1 MEPTFSCLSGGRGRG
16 PPPGREIECRS
27 LRPADYPAVKEI
39 IAESFPQALQ
49 ANPKVLESLEQ
60 EPWYDPSHL
69 FVAVVEGRPVSHMG
83 VRDGLLWCSGVGVAA
98 GLVGA
103 VCTAP
108 PLRGRGIGAQ
118 LMRASFCTMEQNG
131 LAISCLHTS
140 PERYGFYSRLGYRK
154 AIIESP
160 RLLLNLDSD
169 KPGLDLDS
177 GRPVITRTATAADA
191 GVLHGIHAA
200 HYSQVSGS
208 WSRTVP
214 FWERRLLQE
223 PKLFGIKPL
232 VFRVAPGQPPAAYVA
247 LLEGKAGTVS
257 EWGCLPG
264 AEDIAAGLLSST
276 LREWRNRG
284 VREAELT
291 LSTCHPLR
299 PRIESM
305 CDDRSGHGDI
315 WVRVQNRGLFVEQIT
330 PLLDARA
337 TAAGLRVKVRFS
349 GGGGA
354 LELGRGE
361 PLQLEIEDGDL
372 LSLVY
377 NGRRLPALMEECG
390 ISAVPED
397 RGALSEL
404 FPDTG
409 AARCAQDAY

>member
-1 MEPTFSCLSGGRGRG
+1 MESTFSCLSGGPGSG
-16 PPPGREIECRS
+16 PPPSEEIECRS
-27 LRPADYPAVKEI
+27 LRPADYPAAKEI
-39 IAESFPQALQ
+39 IARSFPRALE

-69 FVAVVEGRPVSHMG
+69 FVAAVRGRAVSHMG
-83 VRDGLLWCSGVGVAA
+83 VRDGLLWCSGAGVAA

-108 PLRGRGIGAQ
+108 PLRGRGIGTQ
-118 LMRASFCTMEQNG
+118 LMRASFRAMEQNG
-131 LAISCLHTS
+131 LAVSCLHTS

-154 AIIESP
+154 AIIASP
-160 RLLLNLDSD
+160 RLLLDLDSD
-169 KPGLDLDS
+169 KPGLDS
-177 GRPVITRTATAADA
+177 GRPVTTRTATAADA
-191 GVLHGIHAA
+191 GILHGIYAA

-208 WSRTVP
+208 WSRTVR
-214 FWERRLLQE
+214 FWERRLLRK
-223 PKLFGIKPL
+223 PKLFGIQPL
-232 VFRVAPGQPPAAYVA
+232 IFRVAPDQRPAAYVA
-247 LLEGKAGTVS
+247 LLEGRETGTVS

-264 AEDIAAGLLSST
+264 AEDIAAGLLNST

-291 LSTCHPLR
+291 LPTCHPLR
-299 PRIESM
+299 PRLESA

-315 WVRVQNRGLFVEQIT
+315 WVRVQDRGLFLEQVS

-337 TAAGLRVKVRFS
+337 TAAGLRVKVRFP

-361 PLQLEIEDGDL
+361 PLQLEIGDSDL
-372 LSLVY
+372 FSLVY
-377 NGRRLPALMEECG
+377 NGRRLPALMEEG
-390 ISAVPED
+390 GVSATPED

-404 FPDTG
+404 FPETG

>member
-1 MEPTFSCLSGGRGRG
+1 MESTFSCLSGGPERG
-16 PPPGREIECRS
+16 PPPGSEIECRS

-39 IAESFPQALQ
+39 IAASFPQALR

-69 FVAVVEGRPVSHMG
+69 FVAVVDGRPVSHVG
-83 VRDGLLWCSGVGVAA
+83 VRDGLLCCSGIGVAA

-103 VCTAP
+103 VCTSP

-118 LMRASFCTMEQNG
+118 LMRASFCAMKQNG
-131 LAISCLHTS
+131 LAVSCLHTS

-160 RLLLNLDSD
+160 RLLLDLSSD
-169 KPGLDLDS
+169 TPGPDLDS
-177 GRPVITRTATAADA
+177 RPPATTRTATAADA
-191 GVLHGIHAA
+191 GILHRIHAA

-223 PKLFGIKPL
+223 PKLFGIQPL
-232 VFRVAPGQPPAAYVA
+232 VFRVAPGQRPAAYVA
-247 LLEGKAGTVS
+247 LLEGEAGTVS

-291 LSTCHPLR
+291 LSACHPLR
-299 PRIESM
+299 PRIESV

-315 WVRVQNRGLFVEQIT
+315 WVRVQDRGLFVEQIS

-337 TAAGLRVKVRFS
+337 TAAGLSLKVRFS
-349 GGGGA
+349 GGGSA

-361 PLQLEIEDGDL
+361 PLQLEIEDSDL

-377 NGRRLPALMEECG
+377 NGRRLPALMEEG
-390 ISAVPED
+390 GVTAAPED
-397 RGALSEL
+397 RGAMSEL